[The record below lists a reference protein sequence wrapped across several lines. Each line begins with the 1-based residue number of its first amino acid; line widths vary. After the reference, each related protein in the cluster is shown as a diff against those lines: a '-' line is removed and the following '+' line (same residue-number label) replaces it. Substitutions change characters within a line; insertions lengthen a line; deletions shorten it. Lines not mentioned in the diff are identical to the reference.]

1 MFVGEIGMPR
11 REFLY
16 DIKFW
21 EARRIIRGYRKR
33 GKLLMQ
39 LLAENV
45 YASTFAFRGSEGKS
59 VKDMFPSLF
68 EDDRDMEPA
77 ITQEEQDELQS
88 LMTTENAR
96 LEAERNSGH
105 TTVPEASASE

>member
-1 MFVGEIGMPR
+1 LFVGEIGLQR

-16 DIKFW
+16 EIKFW

-33 GKLLMQ
+33 GKIFMQ

-45 YASTFAFRGSEGKS
+45 YASTFAFRGSEGKT

-68 EDDRDMEPA
+68 KDDMDMEPG
-77 ITQEEQDELQS
+77 ITEEEQNELQA
-88 LMTTENAR
+88 LIEAENAR
-96 LEAERNSGH
+96 IEAERKS
-105 TTVPEASASE
+105 SEE

>member
-1 MFVGEIGMPR
+1 MGEIGLPR

-21 EARRIIRGYRKR
+21 EARRILRGYRKR
-33 GKLLMQ
+33 GKIFMQ

-45 YASTFAFRGSEGKS
+45 YASTFAFRGSEGKT

-68 EDDRDMEPA
+68 EEDRDMGPG
-77 ITQEEQDELQS
+77 ITQEERDELQA
-88 LMTTENAR
+88 LMAAENAS
-96 LEAERNSGH
+96 LEAESK
-105 TTVPEASASE
+105 SSEE

>member
-1 MFVGEIGMPR
+1 MPR

-33 GKLLMQ
+33 GRIFMQ

-45 YASTFAFRGSEGKS
+45 YASTSPS
-59 VKDMFPSLF
+59 VAVRAEQSKICS
-68 EDDRDMEPA
+68 PA
-77 ITQEEQDELQS
+77 YSKTTGTWGQE
-88 LMTTENAR
+88 
-96 LEAERNSGH
+96 
-105 TTVPEASASE
+105 

>member
-1 MFVGEIGMPR
+1 MSR

-21 EARRIIRGYRKR
+21 EARRILRGYRKR
-33 GKLLMQ
+33 GKIFMQ

-45 YASTFAFRGSEGKS
+45 YASTFAFRGSEGKT

-68 EDDRDMEPA
+68 EDDREIEPA
-77 ITQEEQDELQS
+77 ITQEEQDELQA
-88 LMTTENAR
+88 LMAAENAR
-96 LEAERNSGH
+96 LEAERKS
-105 TTVPEASASE
+105 SEE

>member
-1 MFVGEIGMPR
+1 MGEIGISC

-33 GKLLMQ
+33 GKIIMQ

-45 YASTFAFRGSEGKS
+45 YASTFTFRGSEGKT
-59 VKDMFPSLF
+59 VKDMFPAIF
-68 EDDRDMEPA
+68 EDEDYDMEPA
-77 ITQEEQDELQS
+77 ITQEEQDELQA
-88 LMTTENAR
+88 LMAAENAR
-96 LEAERNSGH
+96 LEAERES
-105 TTVPEASASE
+105 SEE